1 MGLASLRRHSLSRL
15 QRRSSA
21 LSAARIHF
29 SGRYSSTTAL
39 HRGHVTS
46 IPCTS
51 APYRA
56 FATVLPQQ
64 GHFIRSSSSFVR
76 VFLSF
81 SSPDTVI
88 QYTPLPPPGGRF
100 GGEKG
105 IRTLARPCPPASLAR
120 KSLHPLGISPGSL
133 VYSLVYK
140 LFYTK
145 LCKSTECLCILPS
158 PPPPSRPRFS
168 AMGGSRFGSRGRPTT
183 AERP

>member
-15 QRRSSA
+15 QRRSTA

-64 GHFIRSSSSFVR
+64 GHFSRSSSSFVR

-88 QYTPLPPPGGRF
+88 QYPPLFPQGGGRIPFTPLGF
-100 GGEKG
+100 
-105 IRTLARPCPPASLAR
+105 
-120 KSLHPLGISPGSL
+120 SPGSL

-168 AMGGSRFGSRGRPTT
+168 PMGGGCFGSRGRPST
-183 AERP
+183 ADRPWPHALHPHPRPGQ